1 MDKEIKERIAAINS
15 GIIPEGYKK
24 TKVGIV
30 PVEWEVTK
38 LSEYLYV
45 NKKKNTELKYS
56 KNDVFSISGEYG
68 IVNQIDFLG
77 RSFAGVSVEPYRVVY
92 PENIVY
98 TKSPLKAN
106 PYGIIKSNQR
116 KDTGIV
122 STLYAV
128 YHCKENVLSKY
139 VEYYFGLDV
148 TLNNFLL
155 PLVNIGSKHDMK
167 ISDENVL
174 KGLVV
179 FPPLPEQQKIAEI
192 LSTQDKLI
200 ELQEKKI
207 EQLKKLKK
215 AYLQKMFPQ
224 KGSKYPELRFKGFT
238 DPWEQCKLGKLIENG
253 IIIEQSDGNHGELY
267 PRAEEFTEKGIP
279 YISASSISADG
290 ESIDF
295 NLTKYLPIERAKQF
309 RKGVAKNG
317 DILLA
322 HNATVGPAVLLSMNY
337 EFAILSTSLTLYR
350 LDDKKMNSYYFLQ
363 AIRSR
368 FFQIQLETFMA
379 QTTRNQV
386 PILTQR
392 NLLICYPTNINEQEK
407 IGEFLLS
414 FDKHLALHQYKLEQE
429 KQKKKALMQ
438 LLLTGIVRTK

>member
-45 NKKKNTELKYS
+45 NKEKNTELKYS

-116 KDTGIV
+116 KDIGIV

-148 TLNNFLL
+148 TLNNYLL

-207 EQLKKLKK
+207 EQLKELKK

-238 DPWEQCKLGKLIENG
+238 DPWEQRKVSDITSVASFKPYLSDANDDGEYEVIQQGDTPILGYADGKPFTEYEKTTLFG
-253 IIIEQSDGNHGELY
+253 DHTLSLYKPKSPFFVASDGLKILY
-267 PRAEEFTEKGIP
+267 SEGMDGYFYYYLLEKYKPESEGYKRHFSILKECECSFP
-279 YISASSISADG
+279 ISK
-290 ESIDF
+290 E
-295 NLTKYLPIERAKQF
+295 
-309 RKGVAKNG
+309 
-317 DILLA
+317 
-322 HNATVGPAVLLSMNY
+322 
-337 EFAILSTSLTLYR
+337 
-350 LDDKKMNSYYFLQ
+350 
-363 AIRSR
+363 
-368 FFQIQLETFMA
+368 
-379 QTTRNQV
+379 
-386 PILTQR
+386 
-392 NLLICYPTNINEQEK
+392 EQEK
-407 IGEFLLS
+407 IGAYFSQLDTLIT
-414 FDKHLALHQYKLEQE
+414 LHQRKSEQE